1 MKKWISLCLLVS
13 LILGLFGCS
22 DTGASGTSTT
32 EVAELPENTIYLYY
46 IDSANY
52 ELSYIPYE
60 IDETESENKGIESI
74 LNTMFTEVPDNQT
87 NLISASMRLL
97 RCAYQKDTN
106 LARVIV
112 NVANELNDQYVEVLA
127 KAAITKTLCQLDYV
141 ENVQFE
147 IYDSSTI
154 SDEQSTIET
163 YDSISFVDAEEEGG
177 FLQTG
182 VITLY
187 FANEKGDMLLE
198 YDKAVEI
205 SNNVSLEQLVIESLI
220 TGPLREGYYP
230 TIPEGTTLKKIS
242 IKDGVC
248 YVDLSVEFNN
258 TLNSCMDTTTIY
270 SVVNSLCELPTI
282 NRVQFLINGEKQEL
296 YRATIPFDGM
306 FEWQGDL
313 IQEPEQEKSKSK

>member
-1 MKKWISLCLLVS
+1 MKKWISLCLFFS

-22 DTGASGTSTT
+22 DTGASGTATT
-32 EVAELPENTIYLYY
+32 ELAELPENTIYLYY
-46 IDSANY
+46 IDSASY
-52 ELSYIPYE
+52 ELSYVPYVLE
-60 IDETESENKGIESI
+60 ETESESKGIESI

-97 RCAYQKDTN
+97 RSAYQKDTS

-177 FLQTG
+177 FLETG

-187 FANEKGDMLLE
+187 FANESGDMLLE

-258 TLNSCMDTTTIY
+258 TLNTCMDTTTIY

-306 FEWQGDL
+306 FEWQPDL
-313 IQEPEQEKSKSK
+313 IQEPEQEKSKNK

>member
-1 MKKWISLCLLVS
+1 MKKWISLS
-13 LILGLFGCS
+13 LIVVFLLLLFGCS
-22 DTGASGTSTT
+22 KAGTTAPTAT
-32 EVAELPENTIYLYY
+32 ETADLPENTIYRYY
-46 IDSANY
+46 IDSTSY
-52 ELSYIPYE
+52 ELMQIPYMLV
-60 IDETESENKGIESI
+60 ETETDSSNIQLI
-74 LNTMFTEVPDNQT
+74 LNTMFKEMPDNQT

-97 RCAYQKDTN
+97 RYAYLEDTGQ
-106 LARVIV
+106 VKIVV

-127 KAAITKTLCQLDYV
+127 KAAITKTLCQLDFVDNV
-141 ENVQFE
+141 EFE
-147 IYDSSTI
+147 IFDSSTI
-154 SDEQSTIET
+154 SDQLSTIEVF
-163 YDSISFVDAEEEGG
+163 DSFSFVDAEEEGG

-187 FANEKGDMLLE
+187 FANESGDMLLE

-220 TGPLREGYYP
+220 TGPLREGYGP
-230 TIPEGTTLKKIS
+230 TIPEGTTLKKVS

-258 TLNSCMDTTTIY
+258 TMNSCLDLITIY

-296 YRATIPFDGM
+296 YRQTIPFDGM
-306 FEWQGDL
+306 FERYPDL
-313 IQEPEQEKSKSK
+313 VQEPEREKENEK

>member
-1 MKKWISLCLLVS
+1 MKKWISFCLFAS

-22 DTGASGTSTT
+22 DAGTSGTATT

-46 IDSANY
+46 IDSATY
-52 ELSYIPYE
+52 ELSYVPYVIE
-60 IDETESENKGIESI
+60 EAESESKGIESI
-74 LNTMFTEVPDNQT
+74 LDTMFTEMPDNQT

-97 RCAYQKDTN
+97 RCAYQKDTS

-112 NVANELNDQYVEVLA
+112 NVANELNDQYIEVLA

-154 SDEQSTIET
+154 SDQQSTIET

-187 FANEKGDMLLE
+187 FANENGDMLLE

-230 TIPEGTTLKKIS
+230 TIPEGTTLKKVS

-306 FEWQGDL
+306 FEWQPEL
-313 IQEPEQEKSKSK
+313 IQEPEQEKSEDK

>member
-1 MKKWISLCLLVS
+1 MKKWISFCLFAS

-22 DTGASGTSTT
+22 DAGTSGTATT

-46 IDSANY
+46 IDSATY
-52 ELSYIPYE
+52 ELSYVPYVIE
-60 IDETESENKGIESI
+60 EAESESKGIESI
-74 LNTMFTEVPDNQT
+74 LDTMFTEMPDNQT

-97 RCAYQKDTN
+97 RCAYQKDTS

-112 NVANELNDQYVEVLA
+112 NVANELNDQYIEVLA

-154 SDEQSTIET
+154 SDQQSTIET

-187 FANEKGDMLLE
+187 FANENGDMLLE

-230 TIPEGTTLKKIS
+230 TIPEGTTLKKVS

-306 FEWQGDL
+306 FEWQPDL
-313 IQEPEQEKSKSK
+313 IQEPEQEKSEDK

>member
-1 MKKWISLCLLVS
+1 MKKWMSICLLISLM
-13 LILGLFGCS
+13 LGLFGCS
-22 DTGASGTSTT
+22 DAGSQGTATT
-32 EVAELPENTIYLYY
+32 EVDLPENAIYLYY
-46 IDSANY
+46 IDSATY
-52 ELSYIPYE
+52 ELAYVPYE
-60 IDETESENKGIESI
+60 LDETVSENKGIESI
-74 LNTMFTEVPDNQT
+74 LNTMFTEAPDNQT

-97 RCAYQKDTN
+97 RSAYQKDTS
-106 LARVIV
+106 LARVVV

-154 SDEQSTIET
+154 SDEQSVIET
-163 YDSISFVDAEEEGG
+163 YDSISFVDAEQEGG

-187 FANEKGDMLLE
+187 FANESGDMLLE

-230 TIPEGTTLKKIS
+230 TIPEGTTLKKVS

-258 TLNSCMDTTTIY
+258 TLNTCMDTTTIY

-296 YRATIPFDGM
+296 YRTTIPFDGM
-306 FEWQGDL
+306 FEWQPDL
-313 IQEPEQEKSKSK
+313 IQEQEPAQSKNK

>member
-1 MKKWISLCLLVS
+1 MKKWISLCLFFS

-22 DTGASGTSTT
+22 DAGASGTATT

-46 IDSANY
+46 IDSASY
-52 ELSYIPYE
+52 ELSYVPYVLE
-60 IDETESENKGIESI
+60 ETESESKGIESI
-74 LNTMFTEVPDNQT
+74 LNVMFTEMPDNQT

-97 RCAYQKDTN
+97 RSAYQKDTS

-154 SDEQSTIET
+154 SDQQSTIET
-163 YDSISFVDAEEEGG
+163 YDSISFVDAEVEGG
-177 FLQTG
+177 FLETG

-187 FANEKGDMLLE
+187 FANENGDMLLE

-282 NRVQFLINGEKQEL
+282 NRVQFLINGEKQEF
-296 YRATIPFDGM
+296 YRTTIPFDGM
-306 FEWQGDL
+306 FEWQPDL
-313 IQEPEQEKSKSK
+313 IQDPEEEKSKNK

>member
-1 MKKWISLCLLVS
+1 MKKWISFCLFAS

-22 DTGASGTSTT
+22 DAGTSGTATT

-46 IDSANY
+46 IDSATY
-52 ELSYIPYE
+52 ELSYVPYVIE
-60 IDETESENKGIESI
+60 EAESESKGIESI
-74 LNTMFTEVPDNQT
+74 LNTMFTEMPDNQT

-97 RCAYQKDTN
+97 RCAYQKDTS

-112 NVANELNDQYVEVLA
+112 NVANELNDQYIEVLA

-154 SDEQSTIET
+154 SDQQSTIET

-187 FANEKGDMLLE
+187 FANENGDMLLE

-230 TIPEGTTLKKIS
+230 TIPEGTTLKKVS

-306 FEWQGDL
+306 FEWQPEL
-313 IQEPEQEKSKSK
+313 IQEPEQEKSEDK

>member
-1 MKKWISLCLLVS
+1 MKKWMSVCLLISLM
-13 LILGLFGCS
+13 LGLFGCS
-22 DTGASGTSTT
+22 DTGSQGTATT
-32 EVAELPENTIYLYY
+32 EVDLPENAIYLYY
-46 IDSANY
+46 IDSAAY
-52 ELSYIPYE
+52 ELAYVPYE
-60 IDETESENKGIESI
+60 LDETVSENKGIESI
-74 LNTMFTEVPDNQT
+74 LNTMFTEAPDNQT

-97 RCAYQKDTN
+97 RSAYQKDTS
-106 LARVIV
+106 LARVVV

-154 SDEQSTIET
+154 SDEQSVIET
-163 YDSISFVDAEEEGG
+163 YDSISFVDAEQEGG

-187 FANEKGDMLLE
+187 FANESGDMLLE

-230 TIPEGTTLKKIS
+230 TIPEGTTLKKVS

-258 TLNSCMDTTTIY
+258 TLNTCMDTTTIY

-282 NRVQFLINGEKQEL
+282 SRVQFLINGEKQEL
-296 YRATIPFDGM
+296 YRTTIPFDGM
-306 FEWQGDL
+306 FEWQPDL
-313 IQEPEQEKSKSK
+313 IQEQEPAQSKNK

>member
-1 MKKWISLCLLVS
+1 MKKWISFCLFFS

-22 DTGASGTSTT
+22 DTGASGTATT
-32 EVAELPENTIYLYY
+32 EIAELPENTIYLYY
-46 IDSANY
+46 IDSASY
-52 ELSYIPYE
+52 ELSYVPYVLE
-60 IDETESENKGIESI
+60 ETESESKGIESI
-74 LNTMFTEVPDNQT
+74 LNVMFTEVPDNQT

-97 RCAYQKDTN
+97 RSAYQKDTS

-177 FLQTG
+177 FLETG

-187 FANEKGDMLLE
+187 FANESGDMLLE

-258 TLNSCMDTTTIY
+258 TLNTCMDTTTIY

-306 FEWQGDL
+306 FEWQPDL
-313 IQEPEQEKSKSK
+313 IQEPEQEKTKNK